1 MAPYNNLG
9 VYAVGPSGNNR
20 RILIRNPWWGSTWD
34 AMVAGG
40 TPPGPPEMYEFV
52 MVTQLYLVN
61 QGFYEG
67 YLRFAG
73 APDWYDGN
81 AYITNSS
88 HFLSASQYGLQ
99 WAHSSPFYVY
109 IN

>member
-34 AMVAGG
+34 AMVASAG

-88 HFLSASQYGLQ
+88 HTLSASQYGL
-99 WAHSSPFYVY
+99 
-109 IN
+109 